1 MKAEQDSLVASH
13 LAQPLKS
20 EWEAQGFDQPTP
32 IQAAAWPRI
41 LKGDNLLAL
50 SATGTGK
57 TLAYLLASFNQVQAQ
72 AGLQLIIL
80 APSQEL
86 ASQIASVARPWAQS
100 LDLKLQLVIGGA
112 NIKRQIDQL
121 KAKPEI
127 VVASPGRIN
136 ELIEQRKLKVHQVKY
151 LVCDEVDDLLKADS
165 LPLFTDLI
173 KRLPKYRQ
181 NIAFGATIT
190 QDSLTKAKELLAID
204 QVIDL
209 RQDLSSQANLH
220 HGYLL
225 TPVRKRVDRLR
236 SLAQLAD
243 FRALVFVRTKAD
255 VDLLEEK
262 LSYHGLP
269 VASLH
274 AEMSGQD
281 RQRVIQAFNRG
292 QLVYLFTTDLASR
305 GLDIPDLAC
314 VIQYDLAKD
323 QATYVHRSGRTGR
336 MGQKGLVLT
345 FCNNDRTLRELKQV
359 LPEGTELE
367 EYYLYQGQLVK
378 AASQPQPAG
387 HDQANRRAKKPQSFK
402 RAAPSADQ
410 SAGKGKKKKNRKRQ
424 QKNKGARRKKA
435 KKNWSP
441 RKTSLE

>member
-1 MKAEQDSLVASH
+1 MKVEHDTLVVSH
-13 LAQPLKS
+13 LAQPLKDH
-20 EWEAQGFDQPTP
+20 WESQGFDQPTP
-32 IQAAAWPRI
+32 VQAAAWPSI
-41 LKGDNLLAL
+41 LKGENLLAL

-57 TLAYLLASFNQVQAQ
+57 TLAYLLASLTQVQAQ
-72 AGLQLIIL
+72 EGLQLIIL

-100 LDLKLQLVIGGA
+100 LDLNLQLVIGGA

-173 KRLPKYRQ
+173 KRLPKHRQ

-190 QDSLTKAKELLAID
+190 TDSLAKAKELLAID

-209 RQDLSSQANLH
+209 RDDLSSQANLH
-220 HGYLL
+220 HGYLQ

-255 VDLLEEK
+255 VDMLEQK

-269 VASLH
+269 VAALH

-281 RQRVIQAFNRG
+281 RQRVIQAFSRG
-292 QLVYLFTTDLASR
+292 QLLYLFTTDLASR
-305 GLDIPDLAC
+305 GLDLPGLAC
-314 VIQYDLAKD
+314 VIQYDLTKD

-336 MGQKGLVLT
+336 MGQEGLVLT

-359 LPEGTELE
+359 LPEGTKLE
-367 EYYLYQGQLVK
+367 EYYLYQGLLVN
-378 AASQPQPAG
+378 ATSQPKPDQPS
-387 HDQANRRAKKPQSFK
+387 RKAKKPQTSK
-402 RAAPSADQ
+402 QATHSSGQ
-410 SAGKGKKKKNRKRQ
+410 LAGKSKKKKNRKRQ